1 MMSVNGSGG
10 PKMWERKGPSPN
22 PKGRP
27 RKTQLS
33 TILPEK
39 LYPWAVE
46 FLEFD
51 QSLTGLRDGSGNDLT
66 FGKAFL
72 HSLYKRSLTDN
83 RAAALYAQLRQ
94 AAYTQESEMR
104 MKLIEEV
111 NYHTHRYLDRFRRAE
126 EAGQP
131 MPNVLPDPRF
141 IELLPNGDVH
151 FGGPIDEAEKFQ
163 LEAVLKRRDMLL
175 ETLESIV
182 VDDPAR
188 REELAEVYRYLRR
201 QIYKLHPMIPKHLRK
216 RIPPLRDATREDDES
231 SG

>member
-1 MMSVNGSGG
+1 MSTKKGAG
-10 PKMWERKGPSPN
+10 PKVWERKGPSPN

-33 TILPEK
+33 TMLPGK

-51 QSLTGLRDGSGNDLT
+51 QSLTGLQDGSGNDLT

-94 AAYTQESEMR
+94 VAYTQETEMR

-111 NYHTHRYLDRFRRAE
+111 NYHKHRYLDRFLLAE
-126 EAGQP
+126 EKGQP
-131 MPNVLPDPRF
+131 MPDVLPDPRF
-141 IELLPNGDVH
+141 IEILPDGDVD
-151 FGGPIDEAEKFQ
+151 FGGPIDHGQRAQ
-163 LEAVLKRRDMLL
+163 LEAVLKMRDMLL

-188 REELAEVYRYLRR
+188 REDLASVYYYLRR
-201 QIYKLHPMIPKHLRK
+201 RIYKLHPMIPKHLRK
-216 RIPPLRDATREDDES
+216 RIPPLKDVTGEVDES
-231 SG
+231 SD